1 MQRGIRNHESAKN
14 NQTEQVQGRN
24 GCPKPE
30 KNISRTISDVTSGR
44 YNPSPSY
51 NLRSRPNAPHSTLV
65 DFYVYVHGD
74 QPVDDVYL
82 LFSHEEPILLRRVGS
97 DIRLWHYQL
106 PLRCDLK
113 KEYVEYFY
121 RILIKGHD
129 STVPVFGRWLSKDA
143 TFMDEISERNIK
155 SNKQYDVFH
164 FSQDRRYY
172 QETVPQSVIF
182 YIKWLLHSVDMS
194 NISQILQQVEEMR
207 FDFTAKHVRDFIAWI
222 VEQVIGPSVTDIQR
236 LYLCLILGLLFQ
248 NCSRHFR
255 FPNDSNSK
263 QACDRLLECFSARVH
278 SSFLSP
284 SNLKILEKLAN
295 TLVQNCSCPGWLNL
309 AATFYPYLGVRYVL
323 QKKHDSGLKYKY
335 DIKEYH
341 KLMDTLLKN
350 IDNTEQEEN
359 EHQSLLQ
366 AVLEIAPSNDVV
378 VQLFDGPDT
387 GRFFADEAG
396 KEDFFVKFYQDS
408 HHSGRRRGVGEKVV
422 ELLKIPQKLREKLY
436 RLVNSCLLDFVSS
449 DEEVKEEHIK
459 AFIDLIIL
467 HNSLQQSQVVDLL
480 IEISRSKSVRRHGLL
495 LRILHTSCFR
505 ADWHNTAMA
514 HKVKICSTWV
524 NTKVVNETRM
534 NSGVDKT
541 TAVYHG
547 IEELMRCSLNKSNN
561 KLAEEVSKTVV
572 ENILRNEESLS
583 ILKAFVKIDKYSTVV
598 QDCYKTHVKEILG
611 RDRRLMR
618 KSVKILEEYSSSR

>member
-1 MQRGIRNHESAKN
+1 M
-14 NQTEQVQGRN
+14 
-24 GCPKPE
+24 
-30 KNISRTISDVTSGR
+30 
-44 YNPSPSY
+44 
-51 NLRSRPNAPHSTLV
+51 
-65 DFYVYVHGD
+65 
-74 QPVDDVYL
+74 DDVCL
-82 LFSHEEPILLRRVGS
+82 LFSHDESILLHRVRS
-97 DIRLWHYQL
+97 DIKLWYYQF
-106 PLRCDLK
+106 PLSCDLK
-113 KEYVEYFY
+113 KEYVEYRY

-143 TFMDEISERNIK
+143 TFMDEIGKRNIK
-155 SNKQYDVFH
+155 SNEQYDVFH
-164 FSQDRRYY
+164 FSDDRRYY

-207 FDFTAKHVRDFIAWI
+207 FTNFTAKHVRDFIAWI
-222 VEQVIGPSVTDIQR
+222 VEQVIGPSVTDTQR
-236 LYLCLILGLLFQ
+236 LYLCVILGFLFQ
-248 NCSRHFR
+248 NCSTYFR

-263 QACDRLLECFSARVH
+263 KACDRLLECFSAGVH
-278 SSFLSP
+278 SPFLSP
-284 SNLKILEKLAN
+284 SSLKILEKLAG

-309 AATFYPYLGVRYVL
+309 AATFYPYLGVHYVL
-323 QKKHDSGLKYKY
+323 QKKHDTGPMYKY
-335 DIKEYH
+335 DIREYH

-350 IDNTEQEEN
+350 IDITEQEEN
-359 EHQSLLQ
+359 AHQSLLQ

-378 VQLFDGPDT
+378 IQLFDRPDT

-396 KEDFFVKFYQDS
+396 KKEDFFVKFYQDS
-408 HHSGRRRGVGEKVV
+408 HYSGRRRGVGEKLV
-422 ELLKIPQKLREKLY
+422 ELLKIPQKLREKMY
-436 RLVNSCLLDFVSS
+436 RLVNSCLLDFVRS

-459 AFIDLIIL
+459 AFIDLIVL
-467 HNSLQQSQVVDLL
+467 HHCLQQSQVIDLL

-495 LRILHTSCFR
+495 LKILDSSYFR
-505 ADWHNTAMA
+505 DDWHNTAMA

-524 NTKVVNETRM
+524 TTKVVNETRM

-547 IEELMRCSLNKSNN
+547 IEVLMRCSLNKSNN

-583 ILKAFVKIDKYSTVV
+583 ILKAFVKVDKYSTVV
-598 QDCYKTHVKEILG
+598 QDCYKTHVKQILG